1 MLKVFQKAG
10 LRMVRSRHP
19 FRRTVARLERAL
31 KAHGMTLFARID
43 HAEAARR
50 VGLCMPPATVLLAGN
65 PRFGTPL
72 MAAATTLAIDLPA
85 KLLVCELGKSRAVWV
100 VWNSFAYL
108 GRRHRLAGGE
118 RGLRNAD
125 TTFRALIKRAL
136 VCRL

>member
-108 GRRHRLAGGE
+108 GRRHQA
-118 RGLRNAD
+118 RGLARELRAAE
-125 TTFRALIKRAL
+125 TTFAALIHQAIGK
-136 VCRL
+136 